1 MKLIEI
7 LTDYFSHSVE
17 KTVDKTPNGICALC
31 WGRERYDGKIRE
43 LFEDKQID
51 VNNHRARYMLIQ
63 DFLANHI
70 EGPKLK
76 QAYTKDCDECKN

>member
-7 LTDYFSHSVE
+7 LTDYFSHPAE

-31 WGRERYDGKIRE
+31 WGYERYDGKIRE
-43 LFEDKQID
+43 MFKDKQID

-63 DFLANHI
+63 EFLANQV
-70 EGPKLK
+70 KA
-76 QAYTKDCDECKN
+76 QN